1 MAIKFPDILENQN
14 PSFALV
20 DSFQFRGNSY
30 PINNI
35 EDTGSIPEDKR
46 KEGAIIF
53 TTGSGDFYGFKG
65 TGSGEWNEP
74 TNWVKLITDS
84 NNTYPFPYTGSAQ
97 ITGSLGVTGSINA
110 TNFTGSS
117 FTGSFVGDGSGLT
130 NVNSEN
136 QVYKTG
142 SNNNTIIPSKF
153 GTFDNTG
160 TNSAI
165 ASGNNNKI
173 TSNCSFIG
181 GGTLNTASAD
191 CTFVGGGYQ
200 NSLLT
205 STISAYDSGG
215 NLISVTVGTGSVIVG
230 GTLNTSSADNSFIG
244 GGCNNKIP
252 NGYREGSVIVGGTN
266 NSTISGY
273 AGPSWK
279 NTFIGGGSNNKIES
293 FGGAF
298 LGGGYSNTI
307 SGIYNNTIVGGST
320 NSLSG
325 GCNFIGGGSTNTL
338 SGGYNNVLAGGSN
351 NTISAYNNNSILGGS
366 GNQIS
371 AYNYSSIVGGQNNTV
386 SGYNF
391 NNFIGGGRLNK
402 IGGTNSNYS
411 SIVGGFK
418 NTSSATRTF
427 IGGGSCN
434 QATAVNSS
442 IVGGEQNTA
451 SAARSFIGG
460 GLSNQVS
467 GINSS
472 VVGGTLNTSSADNS
486 FIGGGRNNTTSGGY
500 NAIVGGVDNSVS
512 NAYSFIGGGR
522 LNKIN
527 SNCSFI
533 GGGFK
538 NTSSAAR
545 SFIGGGSSNQITSA
559 GTNSSIVGGSKNTSS
574 AAYADILGGQNN
586 HACNINSF
594 IVGSDLTTNKSC
606 YTFMNNL
613 DVAGTISASIFSGS
627 FVGNGSGLTNLPIS
641 DPFPFTGSA
650 QITGSLGLTGS
661 ITTDILEFNNNDG
674 DLATQFF
681 YDPIDVGTFIQTNIT
696 FDLTQDSQPQGIFFK
711 PDGLKM
717 YMVGRGGDDLYEYD
731 LTTAWDI
738 TTLTFLQQIPVISE
752 LNPYD
757 VFFSPDGF
765 YFYIVGASRD
775 SVRQYNVSTAWDI
788 STVTSNFELQPL
800 PYSTGNLPNPVN
812 VNFKPDGTLMFVG
825 DNNVELIVTYELS
838 TPWDISTAS
847 FLSQFS
853 TVNIPSTGTTIPTI
867 SITTMFGLRFSD
879 DGTSIFITDSTK
891 DTIYQL
897 DLSTAWDP
905 TTSTFNS
912 KTYRSTVIT
921 DENVI
926 TGIFVAESQK
936 KTFVSSTDSDF
947 IRQINMGGLIIS
959 SSNGEESTSIALKG
973 GLNVSQDIISNQYLI
988 ANNLSV
994 DSNSYL
1000 YGSLITYNTTTL
1012 CQAAS
1017 GTVTLLA
1024 GTVYNGPSRVDIQ
1037 SKIFWGLNGVTQSN
1051 QYSARA
1057 HNLNLIRP
1065 IAGPRV
1071 RLNIGVYATG
1081 SNDNKPHSGIIDI
1094 KSLAQTFSHSG
1105 SLDIGRTLKVEGK
1118 ADYELYNLSSATQI
1132 FLDNFIETGAS
1143 AVNLDAHTPD
1153 VGIGW
1158 TKSLTN
1164 PGGNTRTLQVQP
1176 NSDGIVQISST
1187 VASQGLIYTCETLP
1201 TSVNYELTA
1210 TFRRQDNSDD
1220 TFHLIVKYV
1229 DNDNFYFLT
1238 WSASA
1243 ANCQLRKI
1251 EGGVV
1256 TRVTDVSQIISSPF
1270 NYGVFNTTS
1279 DNLSP
1284 EMLLKL
1290 RFINNRLMVW
1300 NGTTSDFVFRGSFQV
1315 DSDFNDGDGGVFR
1328 KFGIGIGAIYAGS
1341 IDDQTTNWKL
1351 SSFQVN
1357 NLGPISVL
1365 DDTTVNYI
1373 NSGSF
1378 GIGTTSPNA
1387 SSVLDITS
1395 TTKGILLPRMTTTE
1409 INAISPLTEG
1419 LTAYNTTL
1427 NTMCFYNGTEW
1438 RQVSNTT
1445 M

>member
-1 MAIKFPDILENQN
+1 MASNVRF
-14 PSFALV
+14 V
-20 DSFQFRGNSY
+20 DSLKVGQYKGEPGTPGTDFSGSF
-30 PINNI
+30 
-35 EDTGSIPEDKR
+35 TGS
-46 KEGAIIF
+46 F
-53 TTGSGDFYGFKG
+53 
-65 TGSGEWNEP
+65 TGSGEGDFTGSFTGSFEGSGALTGSFTGSFVGDGSGL
-74 TNWVKLITDS
+74 TNLNVNSGSWDGIFS
-84 NNTYPFPYTGSAQ
+84 GSAQ
-97 ITGSLGVTGSINA
+97 ITGSLGVTGSVEA

-117 FTGSFVGDGSGLT
+117 FTGSFVGD
-130 NVNSEN
+130 
-136 QVYKTG
+136 
-142 SNNNTIIPSKF
+142 
-153 GTFDNTG
+153 
-160 TNSAI
+160 
-165 ASGNNNKI
+165 
-173 TSNCSFIG
+173 
-181 GGTLNTASAD
+181 
-191 CTFVGGGYQ
+191 
-200 NSLLT
+200 
-205 STISAYDSGG
+205 
-215 NLISVTVGTGSVIVG
+215 
-230 GTLNTSSADNSFIG
+230 
-244 GGCNNKIP
+244 
-252 NGYREGSVIVGGTN
+252 
-266 NSTISGY
+266 
-273 AGPSWK
+273 
-279 NTFIGGGSNNKIES
+279 
-293 FGGAF
+293 
-298 LGGGYSNTI
+298 
-307 SGIYNNTIVGGST
+307 
-320 NSLSG
+320 
-325 GCNFIGGGSTNTL
+325 
-338 SGGYNNVLAGGSN
+338 
-351 NTISAYNNNSILGGS
+351 
-366 GNQIS
+366 
-371 AYNYSSIVGGQNNTV
+371 
-386 SGYNF
+386 
-391 NNFIGGGRLNK
+391 
-402 IGGTNSNYS
+402 
-411 SIVGGFK
+411 
-418 NTSSATRTF
+418 
-427 IGGGSCN
+427 
-434 QATAVNSS
+434 
-442 IVGGEQNTA
+442 
-451 SAARSFIGG
+451 
-460 GLSNQVS
+460 
-467 GINSS
+467 
-472 VVGGTLNTSSADNS
+472 
-486 FIGGGRNNTTSGGY
+486 
-500 NAIVGGVDNSVS
+500 
-512 NAYSFIGGGR
+512 
-522 LNKIN
+522 
-527 SNCSFI
+527 
-533 GGGFK
+533 
-538 NTSSAAR
+538 
-545 SFIGGGSSNQITSA
+545 
-559 GTNSSIVGGSKNTSS
+559 
-574 AAYADILGGQNN
+574 
-586 HACNINSF
+586 
-594 IVGSDLTTNKSC
+594 
-606 YTFMNNL
+606 
-613 DVAGTISASIFSGS
+613 
-627 FVGNGSGLTNLPIS
+627 GSGLTNLPIS

-650 QITGSLGLTGS
+650 QITGSLGVTGSVDVIGDITSIGNISIDTTSTITPSLLITSTNDTSDASPILELKRNSSSPSNGDYLGQIKFKGENDADQEIVYAKITGKISDNTDTTEDGLIEFATKQNGSNVINARLTGTDLKLINGTGLEVDNNISASGDIIGQDFTGSSFTGSFVGDGSGLTNLPIDSGSWDGIFTGSAQITGSLGLTGS
-661 ITTDILEFNNNDG
+661 ITTDILEFNNDDG

-696 FDLTQDSQPQGIFFK
+696 FDLIQDAQPQGIFFK

-738 TTLTFLQQIPVISE
+738 TTLTFNQNIAVIDE
-752 LNPYD
+752 ANPYD

-765 YFYIVGASRD
+765 YFYIVGSSED
-775 SVRQYNVSTAWDI
+775 SVRQYDVSTAWDI
-788 STVTSNFELQPL
+788 STVTSDFELAPL

-847 FLSQFS
+847 FLSEFS

-879 DGTSIFITDSTK
+879 DGTSIFITDNTK

-921 DENVI
+921 DENQI
-926 TGIFVAESQK
+926 NGIFVAENAK
-936 KTFVSSTDSDF
+936 KTFVSSLDSDL
-947 IRQINMGGLIIS
+947 IRQINMGGLIVS

-988 ANNLSV
+988 SNNLSV

-1000 YGSLITYNTTTL
+1000 YGGLTTYTNAAL
-1012 CQAAS
+1012 CQAAQ
-1017 GTVTLLA
+1017 GTVSLLA

-1037 SKIFWGLNGVTQSN
+1037 KSIFWGVNGSTQSN
-1051 QYSARA
+1051 QYSTRA
-1057 HNLNLIRP
+1057 HNLNLIRS

-1081 SNDNKPHSGIIDI
+1081 SNDDKPHSGIIDI

-1164 PGGNTRTLQVQP
+1164 PSGNTRNLQVQP
-1176 NSDGIVQISST
+1176 NSDGIVQISGT
-1187 VASQGLIYTCETLP
+1187 VTSQGLIYTCDTLP
-1201 TSVNYELTA
+1201 TSVNYELTT
-1210 TFRRQDNSDD
+1210 TFRRQDSADD

-1238 WSASA
+1238 WSASH

-1256 TRVTDVSQIISSPF
+1256 TRVTDISQNTSTPF
-1270 NYGVFNTTS
+1270 SYGVFSTTS

-1290 RFINNRLMVW
+1290 RFIDNKLMVW

-1315 DSDFNDGDGGVFR
+1315 DSDFNDGDGGVFHR
-1328 KFGIGIGAIYAGS
+1328 FGIAIGAIYAGS

-1357 NLGPISVL
+1357 NLGPVNVL
-1365 DDTTVNYI
+1365 DDATVNYI